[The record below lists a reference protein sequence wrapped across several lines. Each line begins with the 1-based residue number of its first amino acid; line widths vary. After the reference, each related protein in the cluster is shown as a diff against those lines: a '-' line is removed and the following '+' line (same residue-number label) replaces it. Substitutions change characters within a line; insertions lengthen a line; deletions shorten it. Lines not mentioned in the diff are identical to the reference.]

1 MKYSLNNVFDHIY
14 ILNLKEDKEKYNKTQ
29 KKLRKYN
36 IKAERFEAVD
46 GNLYKEEFEKRKKE
60 WLKNPLNVL
69 KYKKGWG
76 LFRSYGAFGC
86 LLSHIEIIR
95 DAIKKKYRRILI
107 LEDDIILHKNFNIY
121 FNDYYQQI
129 KDKNW
134 KFIMLGSSLNMKKI
148 KLFNILNLKS
158 KNQNYMH
165 INKGCNGSFAI
176 GIDSSILQ
184 DLINEYLKFQ
194 LPNDTCHIKVL
205 FKKYKHSSFVFKP
218 DLIISDLY
226 NSKTSKTPTIK
237 RRNLR
242 LKLYKWDLLKYD
254 NVSAP

>member
-1 MKYSLNNVFDHIY
+1 
-14 ILNLKEDKEKYNKTQ
+14 
-29 KKLRKYN
+29 
-36 IKAERFEAVD
+36 
-46 GNLYKEEFEKRKKE
+46 
-60 WLKNPLNVL
+60 
-69 KYKKGWG
+69 
-76 LFRSYGAFGC
+76 
-86 LLSHIEIIR
+86 
-95 DAIKKKYRRILI
+95 
-107 LEDDIILHKNFNIY
+107 
-121 FNDYYQQI
+121 
-129 KDKNW
+129 
-134 KFIMLGSSLNMKKI
+134 
-148 KLFNILNLKS
+148 
-158 KNQNYMH
+158 MH